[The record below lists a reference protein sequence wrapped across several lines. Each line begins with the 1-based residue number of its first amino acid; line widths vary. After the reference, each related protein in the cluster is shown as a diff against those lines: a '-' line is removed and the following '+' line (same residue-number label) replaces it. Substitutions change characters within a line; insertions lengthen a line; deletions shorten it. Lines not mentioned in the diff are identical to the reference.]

1 MKLLIFLFIIKLYA
15 RTNIFYKQ
23 YILHF
28 PRFAHPG
35 FSIGTEFGEVRN
47 LALQVLSLSMDVSY
61 SSDEENLNVESS
73 DDLDYEVENF
83 TGYGNE
89 PEYTRSRKFLNKL
102 ILSVVP

>member
-1 MKLLIFLFIIKLYA
+1 
-15 RTNIFYKQ
+15 
-23 YILHF
+23 
-28 PRFAHPG
+28 
-35 FSIGTEFGEVRN
+35 
-47 LALQVLSLSMDVSY
+47 MDVSY